1 MQEVF
6 LTTVNQILM
15 MFTFMVIGFFV
26 RKKEIGGEEVP
37 TVLSALT
44 VNFFLPA
51 MTYLTFADNFH
62 LETMSENAPFILA
75 GCIVLFFTFFISK
88 LFAKVFAEDNLQKD
102 IYMYSFLIP
111 NIGYMGWPLVGG
123 VFGDDMLYKM
133 MMFSI
138 PFLVV
143 IYTYGIY
150 ILNPKHQ
157 LSFKKIL
164 NPSMV
169 AMAIGMI
176 FGLFHLKLPG
186 FLSDVMAAS
195 KACMSPCAMILTGF
209 ILAGVSVG
217 GLLTKVKY
225 YLAALI
231 RAILIPG
238 IVLAVMLLLKIDKT
252 ITIIAVAML
261 CMPMGLNSVVFPEA
275 YGGDGT
281 VGAKTTFVSNVISI
295 ITIPLVFA
303 LLGTL

>member
-1 MQEVF
+1 MQDVF
-6 LTTVNQILM
+6 FTTVNLILM
-15 MFTFMVIGFFV
+15 MFTFMVIGYFI
-26 RKKEIGGEEVP
+26 RKTGIGGPEVP
-37 TVLSALT
+37 TVLSALI

-51 MTYLTFADNFH
+51 MTYLTFAEHFH
-62 LETMSENAPFILA
+62 IESMSENIPFILA
-75 GCIVLFFTFFISK
+75 GAIVLFFTFFVSK
-88 LFAKVFAEDNLQKD
+88 LFAKLFAENNLQED

-123 VFGDDMLYKM
+123 VFGGDMLYKM

-138 PFLVV
+138 PFLIV

-150 ILNPKHQ
+150 ILNPKREMT
-157 LSFKKIL
+157 FKKIL

-169 AMAIGMI
+169 AMAIGMAV
-176 FGLFHLKLPG
+176 GLLGIKLPD
-186 FLSDVMAAS
+186 FLQQTIEAS

-209 ILAGVSVG
+209 ILAGVSLG
-217 GLLTKVKY
+217 DLLTKPKF

-238 IVLAVMLLLKIDKT
+238 AALGIMLLLKADKT
-252 ITIIAVAML
+252 ITIITVAML
-261 CMPMGLNSVVFPEA
+261 CMPMGLNSVVFPSA

-281 VGAKTTFVSNVISI
+281 TGAKTTFVSNIISI

-303 LLGTL
+303 LLGAL